1 MKLVFDCYLLLLALF
16 NQYLLCAS
24 TPFKCLLTTTYS
36 VQPVLTLLFNSV
48 QALTYYSLLCSTST
62 YPVLQLRSETL
73 LTTTYSVQLVLT
85 CLFNFVQILLTCF
98 NSAFKGLL
106 TTTDFVQTLLT
117 CFNFVQTVTYHS
129 LLCSS
134 TPYLALPLRSNTYLP
149 LLTGLYKLVH
159 SVVWCYLPRS
169 NATYCYLPGLSL
181 YLPGLLP
188 GFKCSLLLAELAF
201 LHALPK
207 CFRACP
213 KAISA
218 HKCNSK
224 VPLASAKVSAVHC
237 IA

>member
-24 TPFKCLLTTTYS
+24 SPFKCLLTTTYS

-73 LTTTYSVQLVLT
+73 LTATYSVQLVLT
-85 CLFNFVQILLTCF
+85 CLSNFVQILLTCF

-134 TPYLALPLRSNTYLP
+134 TPYLALPLRSNTYLL
-149 LLTGLYKLVH
+149 LLTSFNH
-159 SVVWCYLPRS
+159 YLPVPTNSFKSLLTTTYLVQMRLTATYLASPIAYLDS
-169 NATYCYLPGLSL
+169 NAACCLLNQPFCTLFQVFQSLP
-181 YLPGLLP
+181 
-188 GFKCSLLLAELAF
+188 
-201 LHALPK
+201 
-207 CFRACP
+207 
-213 KAISA
+213 
-218 HKCNSK
+218 
-224 VPLASAKVSAVHC
+224 
-237 IA
+237 

>member
-1 MKLVFDCYLLLLALF
+1 M
-16 NQYLLCAS
+16 
-24 TPFKCLLTTTYS
+24 
-36 VQPVLTLLFNSV
+36 
-48 QALTYYSLLCSTST
+48 LCSTST
-62 YPVLQLRSETL
+62 YFALQLRSNAYLLLLTPFNQYLPCSSTPFKHL
-73 LTTTYSVQLVLT
+73 LTTPYFVQLVLTLSFNSVQRLYLLTATYSVQLVLT
-85 CLFNFVQILLTCF
+85 CLSNLVQILLTCF

-201 LHALPK
+201 LHALPSVSEPALK
-207 CFRACP
+207 LFLRTN
-213 KAISA
+213 AIVRS
-218 HKCNSK
+218 H
-224 VPLASAKVSAVHC
+224 
-237 IA
+237 

>member
-1 MKLVFDCYLLLLALF
+1 MLCSTSTYFALQLRSNAYLLLLTPF
-16 NQYLLCAS
+16 NQYLPCSS
-24 TPFKCLLTTTYS
+24 TPFKQL
-36 VQPVLTLLFNSV
+36 LTLLFNSV
-48 QALTYYSLLCSTST
+48 QAVTYYSLLCSTST

-73 LTTTYSVQLVLT
+73 LTATYSVQLVLT
-85 CLFNFVQILLTCF
+85 CLSNFVQILLTCF

-159 SVVWCYLPRS
+159 SVAWCYLPRS

-201 LHALPK
+201 LHALPSVSEPALK
-207 CFRACP
+207 LLLRTN
-213 KAISA
+213 AIVRS
-218 HKCNSK
+218 H
-224 VPLASAKVSAVHC
+224 
-237 IA
+237 